1 MLTLSLIFQDFFV
14 MNVAYLYPIT
24 LAFIIHTAFFVAA
37 FFIISAVAAAAYVYI
52 VELNTKLDFV
62 NVEHIKL
69 LNAMHE
75 GLLILDDQNRSEK
88 EE

>member
-1 MLTLSLIFQDFFV
+1 MV
-14 MNVAYLYPIT
+14 YLYPIT
-24 LAFIIHTAFFVAA
+24 FAFIIHTAFFVAA
-37 FFIISAVAAAAYVYI
+37 FTIISAVAAAAYVYI

>member
-1 MLTLSLIFQDFFV
+1 
-14 MNVAYLYPIT
+14 MNVAYLYPLT
-24 LAFIIHTAFFVAA
+24 FAFVIHTLFFVAA
-37 FFIISAVAAAAYVYI
+37 FSIISAVAAAAYVYI

-69 LNAMHE
+69 LNGMHE